1 MRTVCSLIGI
11 VGVAGLAAVATAEP
25 IFIANH
31 SFEEPAVGPAGFT
44 QNDVPGWSLRS
55 GDIFQWGAFYPTVA
69 SWGYTASHGNQVL
82 YTNEN
87 NRVQQTTSAIV
98 TAGEETRI
106 DVDVIP
112 RPGYPNAN
120 YFVALYA
127 GDQLLAS
134 LSNSV
139 GPTPNGV
146 PIPISLGFTPGAAHP
161 SLGLPITIVL
171 GSGTQ
176 VNFDNVRLNGVVPT
190 PGSLGLAALA
200 GLVGLRRRR

>member
-1 MRTVCSLIGI
+1 L
-11 VGVAGLAAVATAEP
+11 
-25 IFIANH
+25 
-31 SFEEPAVGPAGFT
+31 
-44 QNDVPGWSLRS
+44 
-55 GDIFQWGAFYPTVA
+55 Y
-69 SWGYTASHGNQVL
+69 GYTASHANQVL
-82 YTNEN
+82 FTNN
-87 NRVQQTTSAIV
+87 NCRIQQTTSAIV
-98 TAGEETRI
+98 TADELTRI

-146 PIPISLGFTPGAAHP
+146 PIPVSLGFTPGAAHP
-161 SLGLPITIVL
+161 SLGMPITIVL

-190 PGSLGLAALA
+190 PGSLGLAAMA

>member
-11 VGVAGLAAVATAEP
+11 VGVVGLAAMATAEP
-25 IFIANH
+25 ILVVNH
-31 SFEEPAVGPAGFT
+31 SFEEPAMGPGGFT
-44 QNDVPGWSLRS
+44 QNDVPGWTLRS

-98 TAGEETRI
+98 TAGELTRI

-112 RPGYPNAN
+112 RPGYPNAT
-120 YFVALYA
+120 YFVGLYA
-127 GDQLLAS
+127 GDFFLVTRTG
-134 LSNSV
+134 SV
-139 GPTPNGV
+139 GSSPDGV
-146 PIPISLGFTPGAAHP
+146 PIPVSLSFLPDSSF
-161 SLGLPITIVL
+161 SLLGMPITIVL
-171 GSGTQ
+171 GSSTQ
-176 VNFDNVRLNGVVPT
+176 VNFDNVRLNGYVPT
-190 PGSLGLAALA
+190 PGALSLAALA